1 MTHTDLSIR
10 PMLAEDWAAVAAIY
24 EEGMNTG
31 RATFESS
38 LPEWEV
44 WDAAHVVQP
53 RLVAERDGA
62 VLGWAVLSPISAR
75 AAYAG
80 VAEVTIYVASAAR
93 GAGVGRALLDA
104 LIAAS
109 EQAGFWTLQSV
120 IFRANEASIALHTAC
135 GFRMVGYRERIAMRD
150 GQWHD
155 TVLMERRSTVNA
167 C

>member
-53 RLVAERDGA
+53 RLVAERDGL

-80 VAEVTIYVASAAR
+80 VAEVTIYVAEAAR
-93 GAGVGRALLDA
+93 GAGVGRALLNA

-120 IFRANEASIALHTAC
+120 IFRANEASIALHMAC

-150 GQWHD
+150 GEWHD

>member
-80 VAEVTIYVASAAR
+80 VAEVTIYVAGAAR

-135 GFRMVGYRERIAMRD
+135 GFRLVGYRERIAMRD